1 MLKETDI
8 KYWQPIQN
16 IIEWLEQQLPTKR
29 RVLEVGPGGNIC
41 ELADEFVDLGD
52 IKGVPEH
59 KLHKLDMSTEML
71 PFEDKSFDLVYCRH
85 VLEDMW
91 NPFLLVKEM
100 SRVGLSGYIEN
111 PSPLAE
117 MCRGVD
123 GKSPKYRGYHH
134 HRYFVWDN
142 DGVLSFLHKY
152 PMVEYISGSGD
163 TDENIEQELRRSPI
177 FWNSYY
183 YWKGSIKWKH
193 YDNAIT
199 PEFRE
204 GYGRLIEG
212 AIEQSLTSTNRF
224 YQMIGLI

>member
-16 IIEWLEQQLPTKR
+16 IIEWLEQQLPIKR

-52 IKGVPEH
+52 INVPKH
-59 KLHKLDMSTEML
+59 KLHKCDMSTEVL

-100 SRVGLSGYIEN
+100 SRVGKSGYIEN

-117 MCRGVD
+117 MCRGID
-123 GKSPKYRGYHH
+123 GKSPSYRGYHH

-142 DGVLSFLHKY
+142 AGVLSFLSKY
-152 PMVEYISGSGD
+152 PMVEYIVMA
-163 TDENIEQELRRSPI
+163 DENLISAELRRSPLS
-177 FWNSYY
+177 WNSYF
-183 YWKGSIKWKH
+183 YWRGNIRWWH

-199 PEFRE
+199 PNLQT
-204 GYGRLIEG
+204 GYGKLIEG
-212 AIEQSLTSTNRF
+212 AIKQSLRSTDRF
-224 YQMIGLI
+224 SQLIGLS